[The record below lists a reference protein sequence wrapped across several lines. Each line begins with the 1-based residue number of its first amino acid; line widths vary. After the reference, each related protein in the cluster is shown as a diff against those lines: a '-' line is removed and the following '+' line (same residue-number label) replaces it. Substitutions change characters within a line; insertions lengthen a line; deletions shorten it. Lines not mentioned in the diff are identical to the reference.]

1 MRDIGF
7 PMFNHLSDEK
17 LSRLTAG
24 ELGAVQRFL
33 ARAHLEKCW
42 QCRLRREALE
52 RSALQLAEY
61 RNCLVER
68 IPSNPDRRAAMLR
81 LIRQSGDVVE
91 LSHESGKAFFGTDGK
106 SNILMNS
113 ILASVFITMCAAG
126 LLLTVWHRPATT
138 VSAADLLN
146 RAESADRGIFNGKPG
161 VIYEKIS
168 IRTSR
173 GEAEHEIYRDA
184 HRERHRRANVSDA
197 EIVAPLRNVLVSAHV
212 ELDDPFS
219 VASYR
224 AWHDE
229 QREKTD
235 AVSREGN
242 GLLTL
247 STLVQDGNIRQETL
261 TVRASDFHPVQRTIR
276 TVDDGVV
283 EIAELNYALLDWSN
297 VNGTLF
303 DSPSR
308 VGLPAAAISVVP
320 VPALLP
326 SLAELDVAELS
337 ARLAIHRLHGDE
349 GEQIEISRTNRA
361 IDVRGVVDTEAR
373 KLEING
379 TLHALPYVKSSVL
392 SVADQQRLEAS
403 STQKTVV
410 TIASGD
416 ANSTLENYL
425 ASESQGSKENLF
437 NSASR
442 GLLDASL
449 KVRSNSNEL
458 LALRAHFSSLADRS
472 TTGLA
477 VQELTHSYS
486 ERLVSGLDAEVSML
500 GKLGFAA
507 PSEHEDKEPLKD
519 LDQEV
524 ARNNALCLEL
534 ISGDA
539 GSGRSASEVVQDIY
553 RSIHRIHN
561 VLASSAEGNSH

>member
-1 MRDIGF
+1 MRGIGF

-81 LIRQSGDVVE
+81 HIRQSGEAVM
-91 LSHESGKAFFGTDGK
+91 LSHESSRAVFSTKGT
-106 SNILMNS
+106 SSILKNP
-113 ILASVFITMCAAG
+113 ILASIFVAVFVAG
-126 LLLTVWHRPATT
+126 LLLTVGRRHATT
-138 VSAADLLN
+138 VSAAELLN
-146 RAESADRGIFNGKPG
+146 RAENADRAVLTGKPG

-168 IRTSR
+168 IRTSKGR
-173 GEAEHEIYRDA
+173 IEHEIYRDA
-184 HRERHRRANVSDA
+184 HRERRRRISVSDT

-235 AVSREGN
+235 AVSRDGN

-276 TVDDGVV
+276 TADDGVV
-283 EIAELNYALLDWSN
+283 EIAELNYALLDWSS

-308 VGLPAAAISVVP
+308 VGLPAPAAAVVP

-326 SLAELDVAELS
+326 SPAALDIAELN
-337 ARLAIHRLHGDE
+337 ARVAIHRLHGDE
-349 GEQIEISRTNRA
+349 GEQIEIDRTTRS

-379 TLHALPYVKSSVL
+379 TLHALPYVRSSVL
-392 SVADQQRLEAS
+392 SVADQQGIEAS
-403 STQKTVV
+403 SAQKTIV

-472 TTGLA
+472 SAGLA

-534 ISGDA
+534 IAGDA
-539 GSGRSASEVVQDIY
+539 GSGRPASEVIQDIY
-553 RSIHRIHN
+553 TSIRRIHS
-561 VLASSAEGNSH
+561 VLASSAEGSSR